1 MPPAVFDTTCCT
13 ESQCVNL
20 VVYVAGS
27 LFKCV
32 CKCAVF
38 FQEATKLFKSDLS
51 IFFCC
56 LLMIADKAWITSC
69 YFLTRDALI
78 AGCTWSLW
86 YFQSSCRSWW
96 SHVAVAVL
104 GSRNL
109 FIASEWLHCVQFNW
123 LTDIG
128 SSANLKLARSQVSP
142 LSTISVCVN
151 VLEWEKFKI
160 RTRLRIR

>member
-1 MPPAVFDTTCCT
+1 MPPAVFDTACCT
-13 ESQCVNL
+13 ANQCVNL
-20 VVYVAGS
+20 VVCVADS
-27 LFKCV
+27 LV
-32 CKCAVF
+32 
-38 FQEATKLFKSDLS
+38 FQEAIKRFKSDLS
-51 IFFCC
+51 NFFC
-56 LLMIADKAWITSC
+56 LLVIADTAWITSC
-69 YFLTRDALI
+69 YFLTCDALI

-104 GSRNL
+104 GSRSL

-142 LSTISVCVN
+142 LSTISLCVN
-151 VLEWEKFKI
+151 VLERDKFKI
-160 RTRLRIR
+160 RTRLRMR